1 MRDKLIELI
10 AERNVCPSDEPRA
23 CEKCQYSRD
32 LPCWAGQI
40 ADRLIAHGVTLA
52 SDNNVGYKWIP
63 VDERLPEDDYL
74 DYLCQ
79 IKEADRGFCRI
90 AICYFEEA
98 FYENDFDCT
107 EKVTHW
113 MPLPTAPKEVE

>member
-40 ADRLIAHGVTLA
+40 ADRLMDNGVTMQTTPISYERLLELA
-52 SDNNVGYKWIP
+52 LKMHCWIFLHC
-63 VDERLPEDDYL
+63 VDE
-74 DYLCQ
+74 
-79 IKEADRGFCRI
+79 
-90 AICYFEEA
+90 
-98 FYENDFDCT
+98 
-107 EKVTHW
+107 EKVYDQLGITEEENYVFGYGGKIE
-113 MPLPTAPKEVE
+113 MRISEAPKEVG